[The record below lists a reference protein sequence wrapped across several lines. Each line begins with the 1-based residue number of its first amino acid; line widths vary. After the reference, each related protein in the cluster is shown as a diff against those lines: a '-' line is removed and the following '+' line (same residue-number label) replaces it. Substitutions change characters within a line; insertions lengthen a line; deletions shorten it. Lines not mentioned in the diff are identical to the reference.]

1 LYAYNNRRM
10 VRMEGGMGGT
20 GKGSEPGA
28 DEIGRHRKGD
38 ERKTGNAPYMGLSI
52 F

>member
-1 LYAYNNRRM
+1 
-10 VRMEGGMGGT
+10 MEGSMGGT

-28 DEIGRHRKGD
+28 DEIGRRRKGD
-38 ERKTGNAPYMGLSI
+38 ERKAGNDPYMGLFSI